1 VPKEPEDD
9 KTQAH
14 PVLSKGT
21 MVSHYRILEKLGGGG
36 MGVVYKVEDTKLKRT
51 VALKFLPPELT
62 RDPEAK
68 ECFVHE
74 AQAVGALDHPNIC
87 TIHEI
92 DETDDGQMYI
102 CMACYRGQ
110 TVGKKIEQGPLKLE
124 DAVEIAMQVA
134 QGLAKAHG
142 QGIVHRDIK
151 PANILIT
158 EDGQV
163 KILDFGLAKSA
174 HALPEETG
182 KAVGTLA
189 YMSPEQVSD
198 GETDHR
204 TDIWSLGVVLYEML
218 TGQLPF
224 KGKYNQAI
232 VYSILNEEPKSVT
245 GLRTGVPMELELTVN
260 KALAKRSEDRYQS
273 IADILFDLGKVRK
286 ELEFA
291 ASRELPY
298 AKKPQPSIAVLPFT
312 DLSPGKDQEY
322 FCDGMAEEIINS
334 LTHLE
339 GLRVVARTS
348 AFSFRGKE
356 IDIREIGS
364 KLNVETLLE
373 GSVRKAGSRVRISAQ
388 LVNVADGYHIWS
400 ERYDRNIGELCC
412 PEDIFAIQ
420 DEISLAVVNNLKV
433 KLLGKQMAKLVK
445 RHTQDLDAYRLYLK
459 ARYFLNKRTEESLR
473 KAVQYFEQ
481 AIEKDPGYALAY
493 AGLSDSHILLAEY
506 SHLPPKDAFPRA
518 KAAVKKALEIDET
531 LAEAHTSLA
540 FIKTLSDWDWMGAEE
555 EFKQAIESNP
565 GYATAKQWY
574 AEHLTMTGQYAEAI
588 AELKQ
593 AQELDPLSLIIGVAL
608 AITLFCGTRQY
619 DRVIEECQKVLE
631 MDPNFGGALNVLGM
645 VYRERAMYEKAI
657 EAFRKARA
665 FDEGN
670 TWVTAELGHAYAASG
685 KRSEAE
691 KVLDELQQLS
701 KRRYVP
707 PDNIAMVYLG
717 LGEKN
722 LVFEYLEKAYE
733 DRSVGLAWLKA
744 DPIFDSLRSDP
755 RFTALLERI
764 GLEK

>member
-1 VPKEPEDD
+1 MIG
-9 KTQAH
+9 KTI
-14 PVLSKGT
+14 
-21 MVSHYRILEKLGGGG
+21 SHYKILEKLGEGG
-36 MGVVYKVEDTKLKRT
+36 MGVVYKAEDTKLKRT

-62 RDPEAK
+62 RDSEAK
-68 ECFVHE
+68 ERFVHE
-74 AQAVGALDHPNIC
+74 AQAASGLDHPNIC
-87 TIHEI
+87 TIYEI
-92 DETDDGQMYI
+92 DETEDGQLFI
-102 CMACYRGQ
+102 VMAYYGGE
-110 TVGKKIEQGPLKLE
+110 TVQRKIESGPLEPSEAL
-124 DAVEIAMQVA
+124 DIAIQVA
-134 QGLAKAHG
+134 QGLRKAHEM
-142 QGIVHRDIK
+142 GIAHRDIK
-151 PANILIT
+151 PANLMIT
-158 EDGQV
+158 RDGVV
-163 KILDFGLAKSA
+163 KIVDFGLAKLA
-174 HALPEETG
+174 GGAKLTG
-182 KAVGTLA
+182 AGTILGTVA
-189 YMSPEQVSD
+189 YISPEQAH
-198 GETDHR
+198 GEEVDHR
-204 TDIWSLGVVLYEML
+204 ADIWSLGVVLYEMIC
-218 TGQLPF
+218 GQLPF
-224 KGKYNQAI
+224 KGEYEQAV
-232 VYSILNEEPKSVT
+232 VYSITNEEPEPLT
-245 GLRTGVPMELELTVN
+245 RLRPDIPIELEQIVD
-260 KALAKRSEDRYQS
+260 KALAKSLDLRYQE
-273 IADILFDLGKVRK
+273 AFEILSDLRKLKK
-286 ELEFA
+286 ELE
-291 ASRELPY
+291 SRKEKLSST
-298 AKKPQPSIAVLPFT
+298 KHRSSIAVLPFIN
-312 DLSPGKDQEY
+312 LSADPEQNY
-322 FCDGMAEEIINS
+322 FCDGVAEEIINS

-356 IDIREIGS
+356 IDIREIGT
-364 KLNVETLLE
+364 KLNVQTLLE

-388 LVNVADGYHIWS
+388 LVDVADGYHIWS

-670 TWVTAELGHAYAASG
+670 TWITAELGHAYAASG